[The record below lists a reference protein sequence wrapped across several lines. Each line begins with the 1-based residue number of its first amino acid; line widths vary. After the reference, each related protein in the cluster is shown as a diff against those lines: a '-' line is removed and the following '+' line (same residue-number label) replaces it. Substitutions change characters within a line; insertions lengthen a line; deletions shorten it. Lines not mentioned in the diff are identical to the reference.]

1 MATRK
6 RKTFIQYLTW
16 SNAALFL
23 IMPILFYFAFGL
35 LTGRMKSET
44 AAAGMITWTGVGT
57 GLAMMVREFKKKPD
71 AE

>member
-1 MATRK
+1 MAVRK
-6 RKTFIQYLTW
+6 KWYDKYLTW
-16 SNAALFL
+16 SNAGLFL

-44 AAAGMITWTGVGT
+44 AAAGIITWSGVGT
-57 GLAMMVREFKKKPD
+57 GLALMIQQFKKKPD

>member
-1 MATRK
+1 MPPRK
-6 RKTFIQYLTW
+6 QKWYDKYLTW
-16 SNAALFL
+16 SNAGLFL

-44 AAAGMITWTGVGT
+44 AAAGIITWSGVGT
-57 GLAMMVREFKKKPD
+57 GLALMIQQFKKKPD

>member
-1 MATRK
+1 MAVRK
-6 RKTFIQYLTW
+6 KKTWTDYLTW
-16 SNAALFL
+16 SNAGLFL

-44 AAAGMITWTGVGT
+44 AAAGIITWSGVGT
-57 GLAMMVREFKKKPD
+57 GLALMIQQFKKKPD

>member
-1 MATRK
+1 MAVRK
-6 RKTFIQYLTW
+6 KWFEKYLTW
-16 SNAALFL
+16 SNAGLFL

-44 AAAGMITWTGVGT
+44 AAAGIITWSGVGT
-57 GLAMMVREFKKKPD
+57 GLALMIQQFKKKPD